1 MSSNGAPTGEVSDN
15 EYVSRQGDRQP
26 IDVVSD
32 EAKVEDP
39 VDPETAD
46 SDAQL
51 GKFSPSPAITNAYA
65 NSTLERDDKE
75 AIDKSNI
82 VKERT
87 RGAQPAG
94 EYREPGDTEGL
105 EDSRLE

>member
-1 MSSNGAPTGEVSDN
+1 MSSNGAPTGEVSEN

-26 IDVVSD
+26 FDVVSD
-32 EAKVEDP
+32 ETKVEDP
-39 VDPETAD
+39 TDPETAD

-51 GKFSPSPAITNAYA
+51 
-65 NSTLERDDKE
+65 ERDDKE
-75 AIDKSNI
+75 AIDKRNI

>member
-1 MSSNGAPTGEVSDN
+1 MSSNAAPTGEVSDN

-32 EAKVEDP
+32 ETKVEDP
-39 VDPETAD
+39 TDPETAD
-46 SDAQL
+46 SDAQ
-51 GKFSPSPAITNAYA
+51 
-65 NSTLERDDKE
+65 LERDDKE

-82 VKERT
+82 LKERT
-87 RGAQPAG
+87 RGAEPAG

>member
-1 MSSNGAPTGEVSDN
+1 MSSNEVPTGEVKDN
-15 EYVSRQGDRQP
+15 EYVSRQGDREP
-26 IDVVSD
+26 ISVLDD
-32 EAKVEDP
+32 DAKVEDP
-39 VDPETAD
+39 IDAETAD
-46 SDAQL
+46 SDAQ
-51 GKFSPSPAITNAYA
+51 
-65 NSTLERDDKE
+65 LERDDKE

-82 VKERT
+82 LNERT

>member
-1 MSSNGAPTGEVSDN
+1 MASNDVPSGEVKDN

-26 IDVVSD
+26 ISVVD
-32 EAKVEDP
+32 DDAKVEDP
-39 VDPETAD
+39 IDEETAD
-46 SDAQL
+46 TDAQ
-51 GKFSPSPAITNAYA
+51 
-65 NSTLERDDKE
+65 LERDDKD

-82 VKERT
+82 MKERT

>member
-1 MSSNGAPTGEVSDN
+1 MSSTDFPSGEVKDN
-15 EYVSRQGDRQP
+15 EYVSRQGDREP
-26 IDVVSD
+26 IGVVD
-32 EAKVEDP
+32 DDTKVEDP
-39 VDPETAD
+39 IDTETAD
-46 SDAQL
+46 SDAQ
-51 GKFSPSPAITNAYA
+51 
-65 NSTLERDDKE
+65 LERDDKE

-82 VKERT
+82 LKERT

>member
-1 MSSNGAPTGEVSDN
+1 MSSNEAPTGEVKDN

-26 IDVVSD
+26 ISVVD
-32 EAKVEDP
+32 DDAKVEDP
-39 VDPETAD
+39 IDTETAD

-51 GKFSPSPAITNAYA
+51 A
-65 NSTLERDDKE
+65 RDDEE

-82 VKERT
+82 LKERT

-105 EDSRLE
+105 EDKRLE

>member
-32 EAKVEDP
+32 ETKVEDP
-39 VDPETAD
+39 TDPEIAD
-46 SDAQL
+46 SDAQ
-51 GKFSPSPAITNAYA
+51 
-65 NSTLERDDKE
+65 LERDDKE

>member
-1 MSSNGAPTGEVSDN
+1 MSSNDVPTGEVKDN

-26 IDVVSD
+26 ISVVD
-32 EAKVEDP
+32 DDAKVEDP
-39 VDPETAD
+39 IDDETAD

-51 GKFSPSPAITNAYA
+51 
-65 NSTLERDDKE
+65 ERDEKD

-82 VKERT
+82 LEERT

>member
-32 EAKVEDP
+32 ETKVEDP
-39 VDPETAD
+39 TDPETAD
-46 SDAQL
+46 SDAQ
-51 GKFSPSPAITNAYA
+51 
-65 NSTLERDDKE
+65 LERDDKE

>member
-1 MSSNGAPTGEVSDN
+1 MSSNDVPTGEVKDN

-26 IDVVSD
+26 ISVVD
-32 EAKVEDP
+32 DDAKVEDP
-39 VDPETAD
+39 IDDETAD

-51 GKFSPSPAITNAYA
+51 
-65 NSTLERDDKE
+65 ERDDKD

-82 VKERT
+82 LEERT